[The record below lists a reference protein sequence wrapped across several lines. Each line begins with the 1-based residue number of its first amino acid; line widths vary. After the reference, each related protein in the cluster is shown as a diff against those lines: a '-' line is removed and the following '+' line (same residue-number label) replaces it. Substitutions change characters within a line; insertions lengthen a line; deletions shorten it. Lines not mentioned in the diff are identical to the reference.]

1 MRSIF
6 LAAALVL
13 FSASVSGASAGV
25 EPEPGLMT
33 AGSPIYGL
41 DIAVDQVL
49 MVTPLMDPGDVAFER
64 ASEMVVAQQRN
75 NSEAF
80 EKASSQ
86 LNRTV
91 DSADRRH
98 RQGLS
103 KAAGVLE
110 SVNASLPAEAQS
122 GIQNALSQVRR
133 AQNRTVEQ
141 GLFSEEISPGGLGD
155 ESNRSESEAGSDR
168 PDIEVPG
175 G

>member
-1 MRSIF
+1 MRFVF
-6 LAAALVL
+6 LAAVLVL

-33 AGSPIYGL
+33 AGSPIY
-41 DIAVDQVL
+41 DIDVAVDQVL
-49 MVTPLMDPGDVAFER
+49 MLTPLMDPGEVAFER

-80 EKASSQ
+80 RKASNR

-91 DSADRRH
+91 DSASRRH
-98 RQGLS
+98 REGLS

-110 SVNASLPAEAQS
+110 SVNASVPVEAQK

-141 GLFSEEISPGGLGD
+141 GLFPEEISPGGLGD
-155 ESNRSESEAGSDR
+155 ESNRSELGVGSDR